1 MLQGTFDIFTL
12 TELLTML
19 AGGNKTGTVEIEVA
33 ERSGRIHLREG
44 LCCGVEPAPE
54 GVDTDDALGAA
65 LVELGFELAR
75 ERSGEFR
82 FLTEEPPAS
91 DLLVTVD
98 EPVVEITRLLDE
110 WQQIIAL
117 IPSVELC
124 PQLAPELTGEEITLT
139 AAEWSLAVTLDGRVS
154 VRELSDERAGSLLEI
169 CEEIADLVE
178 RGAVRLNEH
187 RSFARRTRRAGNAAG
202 SGPAGTDEH
211 SGYEAP
217 LVVPVAPY
225 GPGVDEPATSA
236 TSARDQA
243 VDLSA
248 VASDEMVAMVEMV
261 ESAPDG
267 AGQPGAESDTAFGP
281 SPLHGPAEARV
292 TEAGDGPV
300 EGRASGERDADDHE
314 DAPGDAVEEARDR
327 GALLRM
333 FSALRDA

>member
-1 MLQGTFDIFTL
+1 LLQGTFDILTL

-19 AGGNKTGTVEIEVA
+19 AGGNKTGTVEVEVG

-44 LCCGVEPAPE
+44 LCCGVEPTPDGLE
-54 GVDTDDALGAA
+54 SDDALGAA

-91 DLLVTVD
+91 DLLVAVD
-98 EPVVEITRLLDE
+98 EPIVEITRLLDE
-110 WQQIIAL
+110 WQQIMAL
-117 IPSVELC
+117 VPSVELC
-124 PQLAPELTGEEITLT
+124 PQLAPDLPGDAITLT

-154 VRELSDERAGSLLEI
+154 VRELSDERAVSLLAI

-211 SGYEAP
+211 GNYEAP

-225 GPGVDEPATSA
+225 GPGVDEAAPSTAI
-236 TSARDQA
+236 
-243 VDLSA
+243 LSA
-248 VASDEMVAMVEMV
+248 AASDEVVGAVEVV
-261 ESAPDG
+261 ESASAA
-267 AGQPGAESDTAFGP
+267 AGLPGAESDAAIGS
-281 SPLHGPAEARV
+281 SPLHDPADAPV
-292 TEAGDGPV
+292 TEPVDDQVAGGP
-300 EGRASGERDADDHE
+300 SGERDAGDRE
-314 DAPGDAVEEARDR
+314 DAPGDGVEEARDR